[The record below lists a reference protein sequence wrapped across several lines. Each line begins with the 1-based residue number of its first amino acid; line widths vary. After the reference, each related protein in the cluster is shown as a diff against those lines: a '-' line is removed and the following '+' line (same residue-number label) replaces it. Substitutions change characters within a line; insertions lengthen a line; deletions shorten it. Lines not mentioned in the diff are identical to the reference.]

1 MIKVLIVKESKMINP
16 FKEYRVSSIIMLVL
30 LIILSGCGFGS
41 KRTNEQTPQAVAES
55 TVYKE
60 TAIMDQFNRMAQKRD
75 ITAGELITFINET
88 ISLVSQQNASAM
100 LITLEKEQQLQ
111 LAKMQDN
118 YADDQI
124 LQQKLA
130 KDYRGNL
137 TEQYINELS
146 DRPQKEL
153 LQETNNSGFK
163 IETAEGFYFPVINYS
178 LYKKYRGNVTP
189 DIAAYIDI
197 MAMESDKMPVKDAA
211 LRIGWDEILKRASN
225 QEQFIKQY
233 GSSAKAEDVKLLL
246 KKYLVFALY
255 GANNTPLFR
264 YEDNKMAPEAKMA
277 YGKFV
282 WNNKDDKFSKIM
294 VEYLVV
300 IKQNDY
306 TLSNEVESYRKKA
319 EEGF

>member
-1 MIKVLIVKESKMINP
+1 MINP
-16 FKEYRVSSIIMLVL
+16 FKENKVSSIIIFVL

-41 KRTNEQTPQAVAES
+41 KMAKEQVPQTVAES
-55 TVYKE
+55 TVNKE
-60 TAIMDQFNRMAQKRD
+60 TAIMDEFNKMAQKRD
-75 ITAGELITFINET
+75 ITAGELIKYINET

-100 LITLEKEQQLQ
+100 LITLEKQQQLQ
-111 LAKMQDN
+111 LVKMQDN

-124 LQQKLA
+124 LQEKLA
-130 KDYRGNL
+130 KDYQGNL

-146 DRPQKEL
+146 DKPQKEL

-178 LYKKYRGNVTP
+178 LYKQYRRNVTP

-246 KKYLVFALY
+246 KKYFVFALY

-264 YEDNKMAPEAKMA
+264 YEDNKMAPEAKIA
-277 YGKFV
+277 YEKII
-282 WNNKDDKFSKIM
+282 WNNKDGIFSKSM
-294 VEYLVV
+294 AEYLAV

-306 TLSNEVESYRKKA
+306 TLSKEVESYRKKA
-319 EEGF
+319 EEGFLAP